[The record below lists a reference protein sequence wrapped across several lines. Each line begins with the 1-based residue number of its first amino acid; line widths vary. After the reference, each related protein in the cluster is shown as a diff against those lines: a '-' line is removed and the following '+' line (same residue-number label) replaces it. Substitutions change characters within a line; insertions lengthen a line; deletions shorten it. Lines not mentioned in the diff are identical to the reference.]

1 MIRRYVEQ
9 IFNIFNYVDGVV
21 VTDENAIIQY
31 YKNSRPDLN
40 NLQEKDVL
48 GKHVLDVYVSLD
60 VESSSILRVL
70 RNGKPI
76 PNEHQIFTNCNGQIV
91 YAINTTLPIF
101 DKGKLVGAVDV
112 SSYERQGIM
121 LSIKNHNMKK
131 LYTLDDI
138 MTVSPNMLSLKDKIS
153 KISDTDS
160 SVMIV
165 GETGTG
171 KELVAQSLYT
181 SSSRKNKKFI
191 SQNCAAIPSTL
202 LESILFG
209 TVKGS
214 FTGSMSKPG
223 LFEIANG
230 GVLFLDEINSMEL
243 NIQPKILKA
252 VEEKRITRVGGEEQ
266 IEIDVKIISAL
277 NEDPIKCI
285 KENKLREDLFYR
297 LGVVQ
302 LHIPPLRERIDDL
315 NYLIKYFI
323 KVFNNQMN
331 KSIVDIDEEV
341 EKIFKSY
348 QWPGNI
354 RELKNV
360 IEGAFNLTS
369 SNLIQK
375 KDLPAYIIEQVKAR
389 NISLNIK
396 SKGFSLQEMVEK
408 FECEIIDETIKNSS
422 NYADA
427 AKKLKISKQ
436 ALNYK
441 LNKYSLNK

>member
-1 MIRRYVEQ
+1 M
-9 IFNIFNYVDGVV
+9 
-21 VTDENAIIQY
+21 
-31 YKNSRPDLN
+31 
-40 NLQEKDVL
+40 
-48 GKHVLDVYVSLD
+48 
-60 VESSSILRVL
+60 
-70 RNGKPI
+70 
-76 PNEHQIFTNCNGQIV
+76 
-91 YAINTTLPIF
+91 PIF
-101 DKGKLVGAVDV
+101 DKGKLVGVVDV

-323 KVFNNQMN
+323 KAFNNQMN

-375 KDLPAYIIEQVKAR
+375 KDLPAYLIEQVKAR

-396 SKGFSLQEMVEK
+396 SKGFSLQGMVEK

-422 NYADA
+422 SYADA
-427 AKKLKISKQ
+427 AKKLKLSKQ

>member
-40 NLQEKDVL
+40 SLTEKDVI
-48 GKHVLDVYVSLD
+48 GKYVLDVYISLNK
-60 VESSSILRVL
+60 ETSSILRVL
-70 RNGKPI
+70 RTGKPI
-76 PNEHQIFTNCNGQIV
+76 PNEHQVFTLCNGQV
-91 YAINTTLPIF
+91 VCATNTTLPIF
-101 DKGKLVGAVDV
+101 DKDKLIGVVDV
-112 SSYERQGIM
+112 SSYERQGIA
-121 LSIKNHNMKK
+121 LSMNNNKNK
-131 LYTLDDI
+131 LYTLEDI
-138 MTVSPNMLSLKDKIS
+138 VTVSPNMLLLKDKIP
-153 KISDTDS
+153 KIADTDS
-160 SVMIV
+160 SVMIF

-181 SSSRKNKKFI
+181 CGNRKSKKFV

-214 FTGSMSKPG
+214 FTGSLSRPG

-243 NIQPKILKA
+243 SVQPKILKA
-252 VEEKRITRVGGEEQ
+252 IEEKKITRVGGEEP
-266 IEIDVKIISAL
+266 IDIDVKIISAI

-285 KENKLREDLFYR
+285 NEKKLREDLFYR
-297 LGVVQ
+297 LSVVQ
-302 LHIPPLRERIDDL
+302 LNMPPLRERIDDL
-315 NYLIKYFI
+315 NYLVKYFI
-323 KVFNNQMN
+323 NNFNKQMKKN
-331 KSIVDIDEEV
+331 IVDIDEDV
-341 EKIFKSY
+341 EKIFARY
-348 QWPGNI
+348 RWPGNV
-354 RELKNV
+354 RELKNI
-360 IEGAFNLTS
+360 IEGAFNLAS

-375 KDLPAYIIEQVKAR
+375 KDLPAYLIEQVKTSNMMLR
-389 NISLNIK
+389 INNKDL
-396 SKGFSLQEMVEK
+396 SLQEMVEQ
-408 FECEIIDETIKNSS
+408 FERAIIDETIKNSS
-422 NYADA
+422 SYADT
-427 AKKLKISKQ
+427 AKKLKLSKQ